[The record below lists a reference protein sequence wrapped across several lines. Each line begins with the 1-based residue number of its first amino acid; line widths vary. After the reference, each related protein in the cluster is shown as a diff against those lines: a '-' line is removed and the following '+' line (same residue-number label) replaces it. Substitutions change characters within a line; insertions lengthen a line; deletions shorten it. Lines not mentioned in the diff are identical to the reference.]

1 MSLMEIPSCYCK
13 FADGKRL
20 SSRLLLMLVDANGR
34 MLAKTR
40 TELRVIKET
49 LITFNFKQMVHL
61 WLKARLFHIHIFLN
75 RSRSKQTS
83 RLVFK
88 VFSKKKLTCSTEVG
102 CGSLFL
108 ILSSS
113 KTIQLKLTHPL
124 PCHIEDETHMCW
136 ISLQW
141 IGMGPL
147 TNKSDR

>member
-1 MSLMEIPSCYCK
+1 MTLSITWTNSTTNTCCIRNNWTSLDDCKTQYIKNISSYKKRNSFLMSLMEIPSCYCK

-75 RSRSKQTS
+75 RGRSKQTS

-88 VFSKKKLTCSTEVG
+88 VFS
-102 CGSLFL
+102 
-108 ILSSS
+108 
-113 KTIQLKLTHPL
+113 
-124 PCHIEDETHMCW
+124 
-136 ISLQW
+136 
-141 IGMGPL
+141 
-147 TNKSDR
+147 